1 MDNNLRI
8 TSLNC
13 YGIKTS
19 LYQVYELCEKSDIVF
34 LQETLL
40 FTHELSILSTLH
52 PDFEGMG
59 VRAIDNTSGIISGR
73 PFVAILIRKKLRQYC
88 NFLFYD
94 DAQIIGLELKFLSDN
109 IHLLNVYLP
118 YQCHDNYDAYV
129 EYIGKISA
137 IIEDCSTSKLAII
150 GDFNTNVGTIIESE
164 LMSFCSDR
172 QLIISDYNLFG
183 RSSDKYTYV
192 SDAHSRPTTSWLDH
206 FICGYDLHTR
216 IVEMQILE

>member
-1 MDNNLRI
+1 MDDNLRI

-59 VRAIDNTSGIISGR
+59 VSAIDSTSSIISGR
-73 PFVAILIRKKLRQYC
+73 PFGGVAILIRKKLRQYC

-94 DAQIIGLELKFLSDN
+94 DARIIGLELKFLSDN
-109 IHLLNVYLP
+109 IYLLNVYLP

-150 GDFNTNVGTIIESE
+150 GDFNAKVGTIFESE
-164 LMSFCSDR
+164 LISFCSDR
-172 QLIISDYNLFG
+172 QLIISDYDLFG

-192 SDAHSRPTTSWLDH
+192 MM
-206 FICGYDLHTR
+206 FIALLRG
-216 IVEMQILE
+216 